1 MRKFSSYGAPNKKLH
16 YYVPREALIANAITQ
31 LKGEE
36 LEEGGHYITV
46 WAPRQTGKTWVM
58 QEVVS
63 TIEQDDQ
70 FDVVYLSLQ
79 FLYEVT
85 DSNRVARLIA
95 RKLIKEL
102 NLEKTLTIDTLDD
115 FDQLF
120 ERGTLT
126 KPLILI
132 LDEFDALDQAVIAR
146 LVAVF
151 RHIYITRQSQTNKS
165 TAEKD
170 YLLHSLALIGVR
182 AVLGVENVKGSP
194 FNVQRSVHIPNLT
207 YDEVLYLFDWYQ
219 QEQKQK
225 IEPEVVERI
234 WYEFKGQPGLTCW
247 FGELL
252 TETYNQATDQPITM
266 VLFEGVY
273 AAALNLLPNNNILN
287 IISKAK
293 QEPYKPYVLE
303 LFQTKNKINFTYDD
317 PTINFLYMNGVVSV
331 DQVSLTENYVKFPC
345 PYIQKRLFNYFA
357 KELYQE
363 MDGLYSPFEDL
374 SDTITDKSIDI
385 HRLLLRYEQY
395 LQANREMVLKDA
407 PRRKKDLRVFEAVFH
422 FHFYLYLVSFFRGY
436 DVRILPEFNVA
447 SSVTSFPTGNGA
459 IDLLIRYAGQLFGLE
474 LKSFANQRSYQQ
486 ALKQAAKYG
495 QELGVTAVWLVL
507 FVEAVDDK
515 NRQRFEVD
523 YTDTG
528 VVVHPL
534 FVQTGSLV

>member
-1 MRKFSSYGAPNKKLH
+1 MRDFSSYGSLDRELH
-16 YYVPREALIANAITQ
+16 YYVPRKKLIESAYQQ
-31 LKGEE
+31 LLGKNPDK
-36 LEEGGHYITV
+36 GGHYITV
-46 WAPRQTGKTWVM
+46 WAPRQTGKTWIM

-63 TIEQDDQ
+63 SIEQDDQ
-70 FDVVYLSLQ
+70 FDVVFLSLQ

-85 DSNRVARLIA
+85 DSNRVAKQIA
-95 RKLIKEL
+95 HKLIKEL

-115 FDQLF
+115 FDRLF

-146 LVAVF
+146 LVDVF
-151 RHIYITRQSQTNKS
+151 RHIYMTRRNQTNKS
-165 TAEKD
+165 TAEKG

-194 FNVQRSVHIPNLT
+194 FNVQRSLHIPNLT
-207 YDEVLYLFDWYQ
+207 HDEVVYLFDWYQ
-219 QEQKQK
+219 RDRSQK
-225 IEPEVVERI
+225 IESEVVEQI

-252 TETYNQATDQPITM
+252 TETYNTAPSQPITM
-266 VLFEGVY
+266 ALFEGVY

-287 IISKAK
+287 IVSKAK

-303 LFQTKNKINFTYDD
+303 IFQTKKKVNFTYDD
-317 PTINFLYMNGVVSV
+317 PTINFLYMNGVVSI
-331 DQVSLTENYVKFPC
+331 DKVSLTEHYVKFPC

-357 KELYQE
+357 RELYPE

-374 SDTITDKSIDI
+374 SDTITDNSIDI
-385 HRLLLRYEQY
+385 HRLIQRHEKY
-395 LQANREMVLKDA
+395 LQANREMVLKDV
-407 PRRKKDLRVFEAVFH
+407 PRRKKDLRVYEAIFH
-422 FHFYLYLVSFFRGY
+422 FHLYVYLLSFFRGY
-436 DVRILPEFNVA
+436 DVRVLPE
-447 SSVTSFPTGNGA
+447 FPTGNGE

-474 LKSFANQRSYQQ
+474 LKSFANQRSYRE

-495 QELGVTAVWLVL
+495 KKLGVSAIWLVL
-507 FVEAVDDK
+507 FVETIDDK
-515 NRQRFEVD
+515 NRQQFEVV
-523 YTDTG
+523 YTDQKTG

-534 FVQTGSLV
+534 FVQTGSLALPR